1 MSKHVDKATAYWS
14 RFVKEA
20 KRHWKRRSAGTYE
33 RLQYNRAFRRW
44 AKRVSGEA
52 GGPLDD

>member
-1 MSKHVDKATAYWS
+1 MSKRVDKATTYWS
-14 RFVKEA
+14 RLVKEA
-20 KRHWKRRSAGTYE
+20 RRYWKRRGAGTYE
-33 RLQYNRAFRRW
+33 RMQYNRAFRRW